1 MQKPKTF
8 IILSPGFPKDE
19 SDSTCL
25 PAQQAFVLA
34 LKNNFPSIKVIVISF
49 QYPHRSAHY
58 TWKGVEVVSLNGR
71 GRAKFFRLM
80 VWIRVWLTLKR
91 INRETDIAGM
101 LSLWV
106 GECALV
112 GKYFS
117 GKYNLKHKI
126 WILGQD
132 AKSENNYVQRIK
144 PLDTELI
151 AMSEFLQQSF
161 LRNHNVKPNYIIENA
176 IDIDLYNISE
186 GSRNIDILGVGSLIP
201 LKQYDLFI
209 RIVQKVN
216 EAIKVQS
223 VICGK
228 GPEENNL
235 RTLIG
240 ELALNNVI
248 ELKGEQQH
256 PEVLKLM
263 QTGKIFLH
271 TSSYEGFSSV
281 CLEALYSGAH
291 VISFCRPFTT
301 AVEHWHFVDT
311 EAEMIEK
318 VLEILKDPATEYSP
332 VLLFYVRD
340 SVREMM
346 RLYDIYSEPE
356 IISSNFEA
364 MDLNEM

>member
-1 MQKPKTF
+1 MQKPKSF

-25 PAQQAFVLA
+25 PAQQAFVLT
-34 LKNNFPSIKVIVISF
+34 LKNNYPSIKVIVISF
-49 QYPHRSAHY
+49 QYPHRSARY
-58 TWKGVEVVSLNGR
+58 TWKGIEVISLNGR
-71 GRAKFFRLM
+71 GRAQFFRVILWM
-80 VWIRVWLTLKR
+80 KVWLTLKR
-91 INRETDIAGM
+91 LNRETEITGL

-117 GKYNLKHKI
+117 GKYSLKHKI

-132 AKSENNYVQRIK
+132 AKSDNNYVQRIK
-144 PLDTELI
+144 PVENELV

-161 LRNHNVKPNYIIENA
+161 LQNHGIKPGYIIENA
-176 IDIDLYNISE
+176 IDIDLYNIAE
-186 GSRNIDILGVGSLIP
+186 GNRNIDILGVGSLIP

-209 RIVQKVN
+209 RIIQKVN
-216 EAIKVQS
+216 EAVKVRS

-235 RTLIG
+235 RELIKEQG
-240 ELALNNVI
+240 LNKVI

-256 PEVLKLM
+256 SDVLKLM
-263 QTGKIFLH
+263 QASRIFLH

-311 EAEMIEK
+311 ETEMIQK
-318 VLEILKDPATEYSP
+318 LLEILKDPATEYSP

-346 RLYDIYSEPE
+346 RLYDIHSD
-356 IISSNFEA
+356 I
-364 MDLNEM
+364 

>member
-1 MQKPKTF
+1 
-8 IILSPGFPKDE
+8 
-19 SDSTCL
+19 
-25 PAQQAFVLA
+25 
-34 LKNNFPSIKVIVISF
+34 
-49 QYPHRSAHY
+49 
-58 TWKGVEVVSLNGR
+58 
-71 GRAKFFRLM
+71 
-80 VWIRVWLTLKR
+80 
-91 INRETDIAGM
+91 
-101 LSLWV
+101 
-106 GECALV
+106 V
-112 GKYFS
+112 GKKFS

-144 PLDTELI
+144 PGGDELI

-161 LRNHNVKPNYIIENA
+161 LQNHNIKPKYIIENA

-186 GSRNIDILGVGSLIP
+186 GSRTIDILGVGSLIP

-216 EAIKVQS
+216 EKINVGS
-223 VICGK
+223 IICGK
-228 GPEENNL
+228 GPEESNL
-235 RTLIG
+235 QALILEQG
-240 ELALNNVI
+240 LSKII

-256 PEVLKLM
+256 SEVLKLM
-263 QTGKIFLH
+263 QASKIFLH

-301 AVEHWHFVDT
+301 VVEHWHFVDT
-311 EAEMIEK
+311 ENEMIQK
-318 VLEILKDPATEYSP
+318 VIEILKDPATEYSP

-346 RLYDIYSEPE
+346 RLFE
-356 IISSNFEA
+356 IES
-364 MDLNEM
+364 

>member
-34 LKNNFPSIKVIVISF
+34 LKNNFPSVKVIVISF
-49 QYPHRSAHY
+49 QYPHRSSNY
-58 TWKGVEVVSLNGR
+58 TWKGVEVIPFNGR
-71 GRAKFFRLM
+71 GRGQLLRLILWM
-80 VWIRVWLTLKR
+80 KVWFTLKR
-91 INRETDIAGM
+91 LNRETEIAGI

-132 AKSENNYVQRIK
+132 AKIENNYVKRID
-144 PLDTELI
+144 PSEDELI

-161 LRNHNVKPNYIIENA
+161 LQNHSIKPKYIIENA

-186 GSRNIDILGVGSLIP
+186 GSRNIDVLGVGSLIP

-209 RIVQKVN
+209 RIVRKVN
-216 EAIKVQS
+216 EEVKVKS
-223 VICGK
+223 VICGT
-228 GPEENNL
+228 GPEEIKL
-235 RTLIG
+235 RELIKEQ
-240 ELALNNVI
+240 ELNGII

-256 PEVLKLM
+256 SEVLKMM
-263 QTGKIFLH
+263 QASRIFLH

-311 EAEMIEK
+311 ENEMIQK
-318 VLEILKDPATEYSP
+318 TVEILKDSSTEYSP

-346 RLYDIYSEPE
+346 RLYDVHEE
-356 IISSNFEA
+356 I
-364 MDLNEM
+364 

>member
-1 MQKPKTF
+1 MQKPKSF

-25 PAQQAFVLA
+25 PAQQAFVLT
-34 LKNNFPSIKVIVISF
+34 LKNNYPSIKVIVISF
-49 QYPHRSAHY
+49 QYPHRSARY
-58 TWKGVEVVSLNGR
+58 TWKGIEVISLNGR
-71 GRAKFFRLM
+71 GRAQFFRVILWM
-80 VWIRVWLTLKR
+80 KVWLTLKR
-91 INRETDIAGM
+91 LNRETEITGL

-117 GKYNLKHKI
+117 GKYSLKHKI

-132 AKSENNYVQRIK
+132 AKSDNNYVQRIK
-144 PLDTELI
+144 PVENELV

-161 LRNHNVKPNYIIENA
+161 LQNHGIKPMYIIENA
-176 IDIDLYNISE
+176 IDIDLYNIAE
-186 GSRNIDILGVGSLIP
+186 GNRNIDILGVGSLIP

-209 RIVQKVN
+209 RIIQKVN
-216 EAIKVQS
+216 EAVKVRS

-235 RTLIG
+235 RELIEEQG
-240 ELALNNVI
+240 LNKVI

-256 PEVLKLM
+256 SDVLKLM
-263 QTGKIFLH
+263 QASRIFLH

-311 EAEMIEK
+311 ETEMIQK
-318 VLEILKDPATEYSP
+318 LLEILKDPATEYSP

-346 RLYDIYSEPE
+346 RLYDIHSD
-356 IISSNFEA
+356 I
-364 MDLNEM
+364 